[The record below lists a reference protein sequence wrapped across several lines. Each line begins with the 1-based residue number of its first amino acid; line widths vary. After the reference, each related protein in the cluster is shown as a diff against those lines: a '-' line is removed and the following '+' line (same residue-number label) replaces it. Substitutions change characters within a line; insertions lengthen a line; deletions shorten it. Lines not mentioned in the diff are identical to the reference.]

1 MAKPQMVALTL
12 TIALLAAQIQAHAG
26 TGEWGGSVCIAKSK
40 TDHLYIGNVEMSPA
54 SFCLAGKTYQVREA
68 WLEHQVIRPGKHLEI
83 GKGYTLCLTVL
94 EDGSRE
100 INYQSSPRCLDFIL
114 QSDIDNFRCIELM
127 DKKRLREGTNMINGN
142 PIAYIRHIFFI
153 DRATYQPQL
162 KAFAR
167 FTAFRMNNL
176 SEKEK
181 VAYMDEIKNGE
192 LAKTDFAEVIFK
204 LPELPQ

>member
-1 MAKPQMVALTL
+1 MVALTL
-12 TIALLAAQIQAHAG
+12 TIALMAAQIPANAG
-26 TGEWGGSVCIAKSK
+26 TGEWGGTVSIAESK

-114 QSDIDNFRCIELM
+114 QSDIDNFRCIELL
-127 DKKRLREGTNMINGN
+127 DKKRLREGVNMINGN

-153 DRATYQPQL
+153 GRATYQPQL
-162 KAFAR
+162 RAFAR

-176 SEKEK
+176 SDKEK
-181 VAYMDEIKNGE
+181 IAYLDEIKNGE
-192 LAKTDFAEVIFK
+192 LAKTDFAEVIFR
-204 LPELPQ
+204 LPELRQ